1 MDETFESPFALMG
14 ARVRVG
20 DVDADTHRALD
31 RGLRHWRGKPIDA
44 SVARTLLDSLRVD
57 VRRDDAGTEYFDV
70 RCDGRVELVV
80 EDVRPDDRHLVLTAR
95 VPVSAE
101 VEAAMEAEAAPP
113 RGTFLCGHDEKAW
126 FVAAIPEFADARDV
140 QAAKDALK
148 PEAVWEAIREAGVPD
163 ERRDARKTKAFVR
176 QGEWFFIPRPR
187 LKVDAGKVR
196 RDGRIQRG
204 AGRAHVCQF
213 TYEIGGE
220 TVYVRHDYPD
230 GLTEKEYRE
239 LPWSQQWDRRWHW
252 RWEVRQ
258 RDAHVYVKGNIRHP
272 DHKTVFLMD
281 WHEVVPNTEQ
291 RARAMSQ
298 VAFLD

>member
-1 MDETFESPFALMG
+1 MEALQP
-14 ARVRVG
+14 AEVR
-20 DVDADTHRALD
+20 TL
-31 RGLRHWRGKPIDA
+31 
-44 SVARTLLDSLRVD
+44 VARSLR
-57 VRRDDAGTEYFDV
+57 
-70 RCDGRVELVV
+70 
-80 EDVRPDDRHLVLTAR
+80 PKDRLSRHN
-95 VPVSAE
+95 E
-101 VEAAMEAEAAPP
+101 
-113 RGTFLCGHDEKAW
+113 
-126 FVAAIPEFADARDV
+126 
-140 QAAKDALK
+140 
-148 PEAVWEAIREAGVPD
+148 
-163 ERRDARKTKAFVR
+163 AFVR

-187 LKVDAGKVR
+187 LKIDAGKVR

-220 TVYVRHDYPD
+220 TVYVRNDFPD
-230 GLTEKEYRE
+230 GLSENEFME
-239 LPWSQQWDRRWHW
+239 LPLRMRMGFG
-252 RWEVRQ
+252 WERRQ